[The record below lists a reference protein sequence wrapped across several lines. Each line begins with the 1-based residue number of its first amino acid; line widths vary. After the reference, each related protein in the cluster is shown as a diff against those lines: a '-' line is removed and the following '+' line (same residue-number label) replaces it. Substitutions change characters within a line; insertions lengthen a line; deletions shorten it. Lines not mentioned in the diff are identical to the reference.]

1 MKKNKKILFAGLIV
15 LAVAVL
21 SFVSFDG
28 AKENKVMASP
38 GTLPLSGYAW
48 SSNIG
53 WISFNG
59 ATTDGNT
66 YGVYIDDVTGN
77 LSGYAWS
84 SNIGWIDFAPA
95 GPYPEAPNNSAK
107 VDLGTGAVTG
117 WARALSAISADGW
130 DGWINMSGVT
140 SAYDATTNKNKLTGF
155 AWGDEVVGWV
165 SLYGVTYPPTTPP
178 LTIPIAPNGLTADNT
193 VQCERI
199 MLRWNDNSDN
209 EDGFNIYRD
218 GDYNTTVGPNI
229 TTYFITE
236 TSGNHKYRVSAFND
250 IGESAQSNQTTPITP
265 ISCAAAGLT
274 ATLTANPASGQAPLK
289 SQIRITDISGGT
301 APYEIFS
308 TDCGGGEKQT
318 DNQGDKFSSASET
331 SPVDAMECLFLT
343 PKTYTVSVIIKD
355 KDGKQ
360 TTPPAT
366 VQVYVKSRGII
377 EI

>member
-1 MKKNKKILFAGLIV
+1 LAIFA
-15 LAVAVL
+15 L
-21 SFVSFDG
+21 SLFVSTDNFQ
-28 AKENKVMASP
+28 KVLASP

-66 YGVYIDDVTGN
+66 YGVYIDDVSGN

-84 SNIGWIDFAPA
+84 SNIGWIDFSPTS
-95 GPYPEAPNNSAK
+95 GFPEAPNYGARINIITS
-107 VDLGTGAVTG
+107 AVTG
-117 WARALSAISADGW
+117 WAKALSAISADGW
-130 DGWINMSGVT
+130 DGWINMNGVT
-140 SAYDATTNKNKLTGF
+140 SAYDAGVNKLTGF

-165 SLYGVTYPPTTPP
+165 FFSGVTYPPTTPP
-178 LTIPIAPNGLTADNT
+178 LTPPNAPNGLTADVNA
-193 VQCERI
+193 QCERI
-199 MLRWNDNSDN
+199 KLQWIDNSDN
-209 EDGFNIYRD
+209 ETVFKIYREVNGGSMNYYD
-218 GDYNTTVGPNI
+218 SVGANIIYYFDSNVAPENSYVYKISAYN
-229 TTYFITE
+229 
-236 TSGNHKYRVSAFND
+236 S
-250 IGESAQSNQTTPITP
+250 IGESGYSNLTPPVSP
-265 ISCAAAGLT
+265 ISCVAAGLT
-274 ATLTANPASGQAPLK
+274 ATLIANPASGQAPLK
-289 SQIRITDISGGT
+289 SQIRITDISGGA

-308 TDCGGGEKQT
+308 TDCEGGNKQT
-318 DNQGDKFSSASET
+318 DNQGDTFSSA
-331 SPVDAMECLFLT
+331 PVDAMECLFLT